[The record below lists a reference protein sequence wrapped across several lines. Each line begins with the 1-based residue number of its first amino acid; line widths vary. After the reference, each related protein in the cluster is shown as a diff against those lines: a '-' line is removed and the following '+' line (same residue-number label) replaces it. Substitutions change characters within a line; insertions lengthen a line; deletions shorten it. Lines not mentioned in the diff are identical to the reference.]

1 MAKNDRNLSL
11 FVYNMQL
18 YIQRLNSY
26 LLFEIFQILL
36 LWFQIR

>member
-18 YIQRLNSY
+18 YIQRLKSNC
-26 LLFEIFQILL
+26 LKIFKFLSDGSK
-36 LWFQIR
+36 